1 MKKYI
6 IGSFLILAVFLAFS
20 HARAQEKP
28 MGSEEVYD
36 SAMELFHKGR
46 YQEAIDGFSR
56 LIQSFPRSKLVSYS
70 HFMVGQ
76 SLLRM
81 EQYEEAIQKFEY
93 YLKTYPEGDRTKE
106 SEQGLK
112 VAREKLRLKIE
123 SAGTV
128 VERKPP
134 PVELQRTE
142 SPRVSEE
149 PKREEARKVIGESRT
164 VEVARV
170 AEGTQKEEL
179 KTPPEKP
186 ATGIVPEAKKVKRR
200 VCAQISYL
208 DGKNFAEVEKRIKE
222 LKDAGVDTLIVRV
235 FQNRG
240 DRMYKFVKPRHEEG
254 VFFKTEHAPVVDD
267 ILGKI
272 AEIARRQGLGIFAW
286 MTTRYA
292 TYGTNSNPS
301 YRSRIYN
308 FETKKMEIGRG
319 SNLFHP
325 DVLKRLEGL
334 FRDLARYPIDGLLL
348 QDDLILRHN
357 EDFSPEANRAFL
369 KEFGFS
375 PHPDIFYVEPFKSE
389 TGKYYVKEY
398 TDQFWTWAK
407 WKNVYLM
414 EVAQRLVSAA
424 RESNPKLE
432 VALNLSFETILN
444 DSNGV
449 AWFSQTLSEALKRG
463 FDYYAVMAYHRQAM
477 KGRKIELNES
487 IDLMAE
493 VARKAIENIGDPHR
507 VMMKIWILDWK
518 SNEAVGL
525 ELAPKKEIEEILEKI
540 LKQGEV
546 SLAFVPYT
554 HQFPLHQL
562 REKWTGK
569 K

>member
-1 MKKYI
+1 MKK
-6 IGSFLILAVFLAFS
+6 SFLFCLILAISFGSVLS
-20 HARAQEKP
+20 RAQEKSP
-28 MGSEEVYD
+28 GPGEIYD
-36 SAMELFHKGR
+36 VSMEFFYKGR
-46 YQEAIDGFSR
+46 YQEALEGFSK
-56 LIQSFPRSKLVSYS
+56 LIQSFPKSKLVSYS
-70 HFMVGQ
+70 HYMMGQ
-76 SLLRM
+76 CFLKMGR
-81 EQYEEAIQKFEY
+81 YEEAVQKFEY
-93 YLKTYPEGDRTKE
+93 YLDTYPGGDRREE
-106 SEQGLK
+106 SRQGLGLAK
-112 VAREKLRLKIE
+112 ENLKPKQEAI
-123 SAGTV
+123 GTV
-128 VERKPP
+128 VEIKAVFPESKKAEETGGTESLKFTGETKKEEIVKPP
-134 PVELQRTE
+134 IQEQEKVPAIRA
-142 SPRVSEE
+142 
-149 PKREEARKVIGESRT
+149 KRRICVQMSY
-164 VEVARV
+164 
-170 AEGTQKEEL
+170 L
-179 KTPPEKP
+179 
-186 ATGIVPEAKKVKRR
+186 EAK
-200 VCAQISYL
+200 SW
-208 DGKNFAEVEKRIKE
+208 AEVEKRLKE
-222 LKDAGVDTLIVRV
+222 LKEAGVDTLIVRV